1 MAKKCSAL
9 WRERLKPAMVSN
21 GLTQTELYKKAGIS
35 SVTLY
40 KLKYGL
46 AKNVYIETLRKL
58 GEALGINADILAGY
72 FNEGID

>member
-40 KLKYGL
+40 RLKYGL
-46 AKNVYIETLRKL
+46 AKCVNTKTLRKL
-58 GEALGINADILAGY
+58 GDALGINADILARY
-72 FNEGID
+72 FNSG